1 MPRYTVFQMR
11 DDIDETHGLRYEDI
25 KGPIDADFYRGVG
38 HMEADNL
45 GHAFEKMQRTDEHP
59 NFDEG
64 FTPEDGLWPPPR
76 SMSVSDVLAERDRDN
91 HVTRWWYVQGM
102 GFKEVIAT
110 MSIDYTK
117 WMFEPKEEIETCLS
131 SR

>member
-1 MPRYTVFQMR
+1 MTQYGVFQLR
-11 DDIDETHGLRYEDI
+11 DDIDETHGLLFMDI

-38 HMEADNL
+38 HMEADSL
-45 GHAFEKMQRTDEHP
+45 EHAFDKMQRTDEHP

-64 FTPEDGLWPPPR
+64 FTPEDNLRPPPR
-76 SMSVSDVLAERDRDN
+76 SMSVSDILSDRDTTN
-91 HVTRWWYVQGM
+91 HWTRWWYVQRI

-117 WMFEPKEEIETCLS
+117 WVFEPQEEEETCLS